1 MCVWIPNRTVSAMN
15 DTTSHD
21 LPSSGQLLGFI
32 TDHLGF
38 REAVGTDRTT
48 QRVFQGE
55 RVRPESIRGVVA
67 QLVRAFWSDGA
78 EGGQRR
84 DDASLP
90 DKLVEVI
97 VELARAWDDRRAR
110 LHVELRP
117 QELELAFHPFL
128 RLTALD
134 LGLRL
139 GGYSWMLGLPEPSR
153 EQPPPWTF
161 EDGFGRLL
169 DAMLSRTTL
178 RSRAQLAERA
188 EVSANAM
195 SAWSRFDSFPSD
207 MNIERLAIELADDA
221 NARQG
226 EIQNSLR
233 LNLLLGWARKE
244 LGKELG
250 AEVTGDLIEG
260 ALWVA
265 SRVWRLASVQR
276 ADRGHPL
283 LGELVLFGSQSVLGS
298 EAAALLSKQA
308 PNPLMA
314 ADLSSLPSEW
324 TQRLRAWFPIMQS
337 KGAFAEQSRRFFPT
351 DDFDPRA
358 ALAEIEGAPTPAVVG
373 AAALTLMNFGAVMEA
388 ARLFERLVL
397 LEPLKAQNHYN
408 FAMAH
413 YRAHGPSREVIERA
427 MAECRIAASLDE
439 THVEARLEVA
449 SFLGDLGRFD
459 EALSMYAAMKK
470 LAPSSARLE
479 CDWGF
484 ALMSLGRDLD
494 AAAHFEAATTIDPQ
508 YVDAWSNR
516 CFVLNRAGRK
526 REAREAAKRA
536 EFLGD
541 PAARMALDAER

>member
-1 MCVWIPNRTVSAMN
+1 MN
-15 DTTSHD
+15 DTTSHE

-32 TDHLGF
+32 TDHLGL

-48 QRVFQGE
+48 QRIFQGE

-67 QLVRAFWSDGA
+67 QFVRAFWTDGV
-78 EGGQRR
+78 ERGKRR
-84 DDASLP
+84 DDASLS
-90 DKLVEVI
+90 DTLVEVI

-128 RLTALD
+128 RLTSLD

-139 GGYSWMLGLPEPSR
+139 GGYSWMFALPEPSQ
-153 EQPPPWTF
+153 ENPPPWTF

-169 DAMLSRTTL
+169 DAMLSKTKTL
-178 RSRAQLAERA
+178 RSRARLAERA

-207 MNIERLAIELADDA
+207 MNIERLAIELADDS
-221 NARQG
+221 NAKQD

-265 SRVWRLASVQR
+265 SGVWRLASVQR
-276 ADRGHPL
+276 AERGHPL
-283 LGELVLFGSQSVLGS
+283 LGELVLLGSQSVLGA
-298 EAAALLSKQA
+298 EAATLLSKQA
-308 PNPLMA
+308 PNPPMA

-324 TQRLRAWFPIMQS
+324 TRRLRAWFPIMAT
-337 KGAFAEQSRRFFPT
+337 KAAFSEQSRRFFPT
-351 DDFDPRA
+351 DDFDPRVA
-358 ALAEIEGAPTPAVVG
+358 WAEIDRVPTPAVVG
-373 AAALTLMNFGAVMEA
+373 AAAMTLMNFGSVVEA
-388 ARLFERLVL
+388 ERLFERLVL
-397 LEPLKAQNHYN
+397 LEPEKAQHHYN

-413 YRAHGPSREVIERA
+413 IRAREPSREVTERA
-427 MAECRIAASLDE
+427 MGECRIAAGLDE

-449 SFLGDLGRFD
+449 SFLVDLGRFD
-459 EALSMYAAMKK
+459 EALSMYEAVKK
-470 LAPSSARLE
+470 LAQSSARLE
-479 CDWGF
+479 YEWGF
-484 ALMSLGRDLD
+484 ALMSLGRDL
-494 AAAHFEAATTIDPQ
+494 EAAQHYEATTTIDPK
-508 YVDAWSNR
+508 YVDAWTNL
-516 CFVLNRAGRK
+516 CFVLTRAGRK